1 MDELG
6 GMIVSATSAA
16 YITGLLVNGF
26 TLLSP
31 GRKSWVAFALALGI
45 GIIATGL
52 LAFATLPADLTLN
65 RKDFAQIILVGIF
78 AAGGAAGQSVTQASA
93 ESKRE
98 RSKAVTGEPDPM
110 TPQSRPGG

>member
-16 YITGLLVNGF
+16 YITGLLVSGF
-26 TLLSP
+26 TLISP
-31 GRKSWVAFALALGI
+31 GRRSWVAFGVALAI
-45 GIIATGL
+45 GIIATGV
-52 LAFATLPADLTLN
+52 LALATLPPDYTLT
-65 RKDFAQIILVGIF
+65 RQDFAQMVVVGIF

-98 RSKAVTGEPDPM
+98 RSKNITGEPDPM

>member
-16 YITGLLVNGF
+16 YITSLLVNGF
-26 TLLSP
+26 TLARP
-31 GRKSWVAFALALGI
+31 DRRSWVAFALALGI

-52 LAFATLPADLTLN
+52 LAFATLPPDIVFN
-65 RKDFAQIILVGIF
+65 RKDYAQIVLVGIF
-78 AAGGAAGQSVTQASA
+78 AAGGAAGSAVTQASA

-98 RSKAVTGEPDPM
+98 RSRQSHAEPDPM